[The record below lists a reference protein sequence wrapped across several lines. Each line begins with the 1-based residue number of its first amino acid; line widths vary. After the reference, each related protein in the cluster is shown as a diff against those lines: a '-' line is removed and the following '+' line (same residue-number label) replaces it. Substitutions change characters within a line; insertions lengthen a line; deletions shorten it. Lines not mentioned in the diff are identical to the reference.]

1 MVWGDVRIARGLAA
15 CLMLL
20 PAIAEANVLV
30 VRAVGPSAGAYPA
43 GRSLPDTAKLSLR
56 AGDQITLLDDRG
68 TRALKGPGVF
78 TAAGGA
84 AAQGATAL
92 AALVGQR
99 SERRARI
106 GAVRNIASDDAP
118 VATRRPN
125 IFVVDVGQNGAT
137 CLADP
142 KSVTLWRSDTNA
154 VGTTTITGAGG
165 ASAKLNW
172 GRGQST
178 QAWPASLPV
187 TDGVSYHLAGPAAST
202 TVRLKLLKSQPSGL
216 QDMASMLIAADC
228 KGQLDA
234 LIATAGG
241 TG

>member
-1 MVWGDVRIARGLAA
+1 VVWGDVRIARGLAA

-20 PAIAEANVLV
+20 PAIGQADVLV
-30 VRAVGPSAGAYPA
+30 VRAVGPSAGAYPP
-43 GRSLPDTAKLSLR
+43 GRSLPDAAKLSLR
-56 AGDQITLLDDRG
+56 AGDQITLLDNRG

-78 TAAGGA
+78 AAAGGA
-84 AAQGATAL
+84 TAQGGTAL

-106 GAVRNIASDDAP
+106 GAVRNVSSDAAP
-118 VATRRPN
+118 GANRRPN
-125 IFVVDVGQNGAT
+125 IFVVDLGQSGAT

-154 VGTTTITGAGG
+154 VGATTITGAGG

-172 GRGQST
+172 GRGQAIQS
-178 QAWPASLPV
+178 WPTALPV
-187 TDGVSYHLAGPAAST
+187 TDGASYQLVGPIATT
-202 TVRLKLLKSQPSGL
+202 TVRLKLLKAQPAGL

-228 KGQLDA
+228 KAQLDA